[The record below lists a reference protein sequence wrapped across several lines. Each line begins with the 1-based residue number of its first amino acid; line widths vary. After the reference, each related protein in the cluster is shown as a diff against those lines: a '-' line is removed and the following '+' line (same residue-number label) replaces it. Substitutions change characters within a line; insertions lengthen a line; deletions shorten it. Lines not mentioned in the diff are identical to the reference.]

1 MSWPGEER
9 LHLSGQDHRDEDPE
23 DAILG
28 LSRELDAHCRELGH
42 RGRDVVAEERDLL
55 RRGPGRV
62 DAEFCRREVEDQPT
76 RSVVV
81 GPDVVPAEGVPQSSR
96 RSSGCVVYSM
106 AWVPMTVLPRA
117 SGSPGDRP
125 ACPPAL
131 RRSREH

>member
-9 LHLSGQDHRDEDPE
+9 LHLAGQDHRDEDPE

-62 DAEFCRREVEDQPT
+62 DAEFCRREAEDQPT

-81 GPDVVPAEGVPQSSR
+81 GSDVVPAEGVPQSSR

-106 AWVPMTVLPRA
+106 A
-117 SGSPGDRP
+117 
-125 ACPPAL
+125 
-131 RRSREH
+131 